1 MSIRDI
7 AEPVSLNDGTVM
19 PGYGFGCYAAHSEE
33 IINAIRWAVRDGY
46 RYIDSAAMYGNEA
59 EVGEAIR
66 TCGVQREELFIS
78 SKIWPT
84 RFDDPDASLAQS
96 LRDLGI
102 DALDCCLLHWPGTD
116 RKQRLSAYEKLLR
129 RREEGFVRRIG
140 VSNFQ
145 IKHLEEIRSAFG
157 SFPVLNQIELHPL
170 YQERDL
176 CASCR
181 ENGIRLVLFTAP
193 LPSGYLYNTDN
204 YQSYVDA
211 LNTFCAARDGLV
223 YWDFSLWRDWD
234 TLHLTV
240 GDYSDA
246 HHLNGAGADKFT
258 AVLCDTIRRDAAGEN
273 VADLFYDTVEDK
285 LTLTPDE
292 SILMKD
298 VH

>member
-19 PGYGFGCYAAHSEE
+19 PGYGFGGYAAHGEE

-170 YQERDL
+170 Y
-176 CASCR
+176 
-181 ENGIRLVLFTAP
+181 
-193 LPSGYLYNTDN
+193 
-204 YQSYVDA
+204 
-211 LNTFCAARDGLV
+211 
-223 YWDFSLWRDWD
+223 
-234 TLHLTV
+234 
-240 GDYSDA
+240 
-246 HHLNGAGADKFT
+246 
-258 AVLCDTIRRDAAGEN
+258 
-273 VADLFYDTVEDK
+273 
-285 LTLTPDE
+285 
-292 SILMKD
+292 
-298 VH
+298 